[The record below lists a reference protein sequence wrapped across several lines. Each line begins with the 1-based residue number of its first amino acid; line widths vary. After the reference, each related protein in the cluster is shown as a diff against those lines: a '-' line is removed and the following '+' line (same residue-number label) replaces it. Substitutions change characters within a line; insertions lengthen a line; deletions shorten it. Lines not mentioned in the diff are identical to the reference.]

1 MLSQQNF
8 AEVSS
13 LMQCLQMAL
22 APSSRASGHLPEPGS
37 EGLLSIKTNA
47 HLTVKEPSKEQTFVL
62 LCQELGTCTNN
73 FLYCLPWVNS
83 KSPIVSLTGLYSDLS
98 LFLHI

>member
-1 MLSQQNF
+1 
-8 AEVSS
+8 
-13 LMQCLQMAL
+13 MQCLEMAL

-47 HLTVKEPSKEQTFVL
+47 HLTVKNPSKEQTFVL
-62 LCQELGTCTNN
+62 LCQELGTRTNN

-83 KSPIVSLTGLYSDLS
+83 KSPIVSLTGLYSDLG